1 MTNPPALPVQ
11 RLRFI
16 VLLLAVVALGAALA
30 HWAYRRED
38 RRLRDVL
45 LEQTRRTAETIPID
59 RLRMLHGNRSDEQKP
74 EYRRLKDQLMAA
86 QQIDPDWEWIY
97 LMGRR
102 KNGVVYFQ
110 MDSEAYDAPDPSPPG
125 QFYTEA
131 SPRLHEVFEKRIA
144 ATEGPI
150 ADRWGTW
157 VSAFVPLADPKT
169 DRLITVV
176 GIDVDASTWRA
187 KARRATRVPVA
198 ATVALLL
205 LLGTGLPLLH
215 RRNAHSDRFR
225 RRAWRHLEA
234 LLTAAIGLVLT
245 LTATWMTRLVE
256 STHAREAFGAVAQI
270 RSERILDA
278 FLGLR
283 RSELEGLARF
293 VEGSDTVTSR
303 EFKRYAR
310 HLVRVPEVMAWAWV
324 PAVES
329 PQRAEFEQAVRD
341 AGWQAPEYHIWDAD
355 GAGQPVPAAERPCH
369 YPIYHVE
376 SSEALSKYGITPG
389 RDLAAIPAI
398 REAIEIAST
407 TALITATAVL
417 PPLPGATSQRNQI
430 LVFRPVRKIPGRG
443 RPMGFAMAA
452 VDPQFF
458 LRSFLGENPTENMQI
473 ALDLLSLQPGKPPR
487 RLAAVS
493 PPGCADTPPPRLTDD
508 WTISRPILAF
518 GKVYAVAVRPT
529 AHFLAYH
536 SFHLGWLVLLA
547 GLSISAASALI
558 LGFTVHRREDL
569 AHLAEQQARKL
580 AESAHRFGLLAQQ
593 NRIAIWQID
602 ATGLYVEV
610 GDVFEALSGYAAEEL
625 VGQMHFYDLAPAS
638 GREPFRAETLARI
651 RRGEPIRDLV
661 HPFQTRSGE
670 ARWVLTSGVPLRDAQ
685 GAVTGYWGT
694 SIDVTERKRDE
705 QRLAEL
711 ARDNQMAAN
720 RYAALVRASNTGAW
734 EYDGATQRMW
744 CSPEYFSMLGHDP
757 AAFAFPP
764 ERRTLAACWL
774 DLIHPGDRDA
784 ANGYLTR
791 YLRQPDRPFDLR
803 FRMRRRDGNWAW
815 IWSRGQMLSEAD
827 GRPTGLLVGTHIDV
841 TESMRAEEALRE
853 NERKYRMLAENMKDV
868 VWIADV
874 ETSRFLYVSPSIEG
888 LCGRTAADVLAQPL
902 DAAIVP
908 DRRAA
913 VLERLRAAAADCRA
927 GRRAPDTFFTL
938 EIPLAR
944 PDGAVVETEAVCR
957 FWPNERTG
965 RLELHGS
972 SRDVSARQRAESA
985 LAAAVQ
991 RYDLLAR
998 HNRVISWE
1006 LDAAG
1011 VYTYVSDMAAEIL
1024 GYRPEEMVGR
1034 MHFYDLCPEETRAEF
1049 RRTGLDLLRRGEF
1062 VSGVLNSMVAKSGE
1076 IVWVSSTGIPVR
1088 DAQGR
1093 VAGFWGTDTDVTARV
1108 RAEDAL
1114 RESERKYRML
1124 TENMKDVV
1132 WILDAD
1138 TLRFRYVSPS
1148 AEALCGYG
1156 VADILAGTL
1165 PDCVR
1170 PDQAESLREQ
1180 LRRRVEEF
1188 RRGEIDD
1195 RTFFTFE
1202 MQQLRKQGPPFVS
1215 EAVARFWRDEAT
1227 GRLELH
1233 GVTRDVTERKRAE
1246 EDYRTLFQNML
1257 EGFALHELVADE
1269 RGEPRDYRFLAVN
1282 PAFER
1287 MTGLTAADLLGRTA
1301 REVLPGLDEKWFE
1314 IYGNVVQTGL
1324 PAFFEDY
1331 STPLG
1336 RNFEVTAFRA
1346 APGQFACIFSDVT
1359 ERKLAL
1365 DELRESRRR
1374 YVSLLAN
1381 LPGMAYRCRNDRT
1394 WTMEFVSQGC
1404 QDLTGYAP
1412 EDLVANRKTSY
1423 NDLIVPAYRTR
1434 IWAVWQDVLRA
1445 HGRFEMEYEI
1455 AARDGTVKWVWE
1467 QGEGVY
1473 DDRGEVVA
1481 LEGFISDVT
1490 ARKRAES
1497 ERERLTRAIEQSGET
1512 ILITDADSKILYVN
1526 PAFTRVTGYAR
1537 EEVLGQ
1543 TPRVFQSGRHDREF
1557 YRAMWA
1563 ALKAGRTWE
1572 GQLVNKRKDGSLYTE
1587 LAAISPVRDAAGRI
1601 VNFVA
1606 VKRDVTQ
1613 ELRVEEEKAALQ
1625 SQLAHAQ
1632 KLESLGRLAGG
1643 VAHDFNNVLQA
1654 ILGYVEIAIEQVPPD
1669 QPLHADLKE
1678 IQKAAA
1684 RSTSLTRQLQAFA
1697 RKQVAAPQTID
1708 LNEAVAGMFGML
1720 RRLIGEDVQLV
1731 WKPGKDVGHVKI
1743 DPSQFDQ
1750 AVANLCINARDAI
1763 GPAGCITLETGTEEV
1778 AGGPAAGDLPPGR
1791 YAVLAVRD
1799 NGSGMKPEIVAHIFE
1814 PFFTTKPVGKGTG
1827 LGLSTVYGTA
1837 KQNGG
1842 DVRVESQPGKGS
1854 TFRIYLPRQELPED
1868 DAPAAAPPPADPAAR
1883 QHETILLVEDE
1894 EVILRTTKRILESLG
1909 YRVVATHSPQDAL
1922 RIAAAADQR
1931 IDLVLTDVIMAGMNG
1946 PELVR
1951 HLRAT
1956 RPQLRCLFMSGYTAH
1971 LLAEHGLQ
1979 DGIAHFIQKPFNRH
1993 ALATKVRAVL
2003 AAT

>member
-1 MTNPPALPVQ
+1 M
-11 RLRFI
+11 
-16 VLLLAVVALGAALA
+16 
-30 HWAYRRED
+30 
-38 RRLRDVL
+38 
-45 LEQTRRTAETIPID
+45 
-59 RLRMLHGNRSDEQKP
+59 
-74 EYRRLKDQLMAA
+74 
-86 QQIDPDWEWIY
+86 
-97 LMGRR
+97 
-102 KNGVVYFQ
+102 
-110 MDSEAYDAPDPSPPG
+110 
-125 QFYTEA
+125 
-131 SPRLHEVFEKRIA
+131 
-144 ATEGPI
+144 
-150 ADRWGTW
+150 
-157 VSAFVPLADPKT
+157 
-169 DRLITVV
+169 
-176 GIDVDASTWRA
+176 
-187 KARRATRVPVA
+187 
-198 ATVALLL
+198 
-205 LLGTGLPLLH
+205 
-215 RRNAHSDRFR
+215 
-225 RRAWRHLEA
+225 
-234 LLTAAIGLVLT
+234 
-245 LTATWMTRLVE
+245 
-256 STHAREAFGAVAQI
+256 
-270 RSERILDA
+270 
-278 FLGLR
+278 
-283 RSELEGLARF
+283 
-293 VEGSDTVTSR
+293 
-303 EFKRYAR
+303 
-310 HLVRVPEVMAWAWV
+310 
-324 PAVES
+324 
-329 PQRAEFEQAVRD
+329 
-341 AGWQAPEYHIWDAD
+341 
-355 GAGQPVPAAERPCH
+355 
-369 YPIYHVE
+369 
-376 SSEALSKYGITPG
+376 
-389 RDLAAIPAI
+389 
-398 REAIEIAST
+398 
-407 TALITATAVL
+407 
-417 PPLPGATSQRNQI
+417 
-430 LVFRPVRKIPGRG
+430 
-443 RPMGFAMAA
+443 
-452 VDPQFF
+452 
-458 LRSFLGENPTENMQI
+458 
-473 ALDLLSLQPGKPPR
+473 
-487 RLAAVS
+487 
-493 PPGCADTPPPRLTDD
+493 
-508 WTISRPILAF
+508 
-518 GKVYAVAVRPT
+518 
-529 AHFLAYH
+529 
-536 SFHLGWLVLLA
+536 
-547 GLSISAASALI
+547 
-558 LGFTVHRREDL
+558 
-569 AHLAEQQARKL
+569 
-580 AESAHRFGLLAQQ
+580 
-593 NRIAIWQID
+593 
-602 ATGLYVEV
+602 
-610 GDVFEALSGYAAEEL
+610 FEALSGYAAEEL

-815 IWSRGQMLSEAD
+815 IWSRGQMLAEAD

-1434 IWAVWQDVLRA
+1434 IWDVWQDVLRA

-1654 ILGYVEIAIEQVPPD
+1654 ILGYVEIAIEQVPPTSPCTRTSRKSRKRPPARPRSPASSRRSRASRWPRRRRSTSTKPSRHVRHAAAPD
-1669 QPLHADLKE
+1669 RRRRPAGLETRQGRRPREDRSQPVRPGGGQPLH
-1678 IQKAAA
+1678 QRA
-1684 RSTSLTRQLQAFA
+1684 RRHRPGRLHHPRNRHGRSGGRPGRRRPAPRPLRGAGRPRQRQRHEAGNRRAHLRALLHHQARRQRHRPRPVHRLRHRQAERRRRA
-1697 RKQVAAPQTID
+1697 R
-1708 LNEAVAGMFGML
+1708 
-1720 RRLIGEDVQLV
+1720 
-1731 WKPGKDVGHVKI
+1731 GK
-1743 DPSQFDQ
+1743 
-1750 AVANLCINARDAI
+1750 
-1763 GPAGCITLETGTEEV
+1763 PAGQGQHVPDLPAPAGV
-1778 AGGPAAGDLPPGR
+1778 AGGRRAGGRPAAGRSGGAPARNHLAGGRRGSHPAHDQAHPRIAGLPGGRHPFAPRRPAHRRRRRPADRPGAHR
-1791 YAVLAVRD
+1791 RD
-1799 NGSGMKPEIVAHIFE
+1799 HGRHERPR
-1814 PFFTTKPVGKGTG
+1814 VGP
-1827 LGLSTVYGTA
+1827 A
-1837 KQNGG
+1837 
-1842 DVRVESQPGKGS
+1842 P
-1854 TFRIYLPRQELPED
+1854 PRH
-1868 DAPAAAPPPADPAAR
+1868 PAAAALPVHVGLHRAPAGGTWPAGRHRPFHPEAIQPARLGNEGPGRPRRHLSGTDAPPRADPARRIA
-1883 QHETILLVEDE
+1883 
-1894 EVILRTTKRILESLG
+1894 RTTSTHDARSRGGAGGPRRGGRRINAS
-1909 YRVVATHSPQDAL
+1909 
-1922 RIAAAADQR
+1922 
-1931 IDLVLTDVIMAGMNG
+1931 
-1946 PELVR
+1946 
-1951 HLRAT
+1951 
-1956 RPQLRCLFMSGYTAH
+1956 
-1971 LLAEHGLQ
+1971 
-1979 DGIAHFIQKPFNRH
+1979 DGWSRG
-1993 ALATKVRAVL
+1993 
-2003 AAT
+2003 